1 MGILSWLKGVF
12 NNMFKTDAKKQFK
25 TNIIISDRMETEI
38 KKWIDIVSG
47 VPWWVNKDEGIET
60 INFAK
65 FITSDIAKK
74 ICLDIDINVS
84 GSVRAEYLKNTVNA
98 LKKVLRDKV
107 EDACASGG
115 IMFKP
120 NGNSDINNCID
131 YIMTTDFLVTE
142 TNSNGGILGAIFFDY
157 IVKENKYYTRME
169 WQRFEGDKYIITN
182 KAFKS
187 DRENV
192 LGKEINLNSISE
204 WESIQPEVSIENV
217 ERPLFAYYKMPYN
230 NNIDFKSPL
239 GLSVFANAIK
249 ELKNID
255 IAWSRKSE
263 EVEDSRHI
271 TFIDQTTMKMAENLN
286 IKLPRFVK
294 GLDMGVDKDNVIHEH
309 VATILTDERIKDINS
324 NLNMLAT
331 KAGFSQGAWVLDGH
345 TGMMTATQVESDD
358 RETIE
363 TIKDMRD
370 NLKDTLEHLIY
381 AVSKY
386 ADIYEY
392 APVGKYETSY
402 GFGDLT
408 YNWEEDR
415 ARHWGYVQANK
426 YPVWKYYMKFEGMSE
441 EEAKECIREAQNE
454 MPEAKDNLFDSE

>member
-1 MGILSWLKGVF
+1 MGILRWLKGVVH
-12 NNMFKTDAKKQFK
+12 NMFKTDAKKQFN
-25 TNIIISDRMETEI
+25 TDIVISDRMESEI
-38 KKWIDIVSG
+38 KKWGNIISG
-47 VPWWVNKDEGIET
+47 TPLWVNKDEGIET

-65 FITSDIAKK
+65 FMTSDIAKK

-84 GSVRAEYLKNTVNA
+84 GSPRAEYLQETVNA

-107 EDACASGG
+107 EDACSFGG

-131 YIMTTDFLVTE
+131 YIMTTDFLVTAA
-142 TNSNGGILGAIFFDY
+142 NSNGDILGAIFFDY
-157 IVKENKYYTRME
+157 AVKGEKYYTRME
-169 WQRFEGDKYIITN
+169 WQRFEDNKYRISN

-187 DRENV
+187 DREDI
-192 LGKEINLNSISE
+192 LGKEVSLNSIQE
-204 WESIQPEVSIENV
+204 WENIQPEVSIDNV
-217 ERPLFAYYKMPYN
+217 EKTLFAYYKMPYN
-230 NNIDFKSPL
+230 NNIDFSSPL
-239 GLSVFANAIK
+239 GVSVFANAIK
-249 ELKNID
+249 ELRDID
-255 IAWSRKSE
+255 VAWSRKSE

-271 TFIDQTTMKMAENLN
+271 TFIDQTTIELAKNRD

-294 GLDMGVDKDNVIHEH
+294 GVDMGVTENNTIHEH
-309 VATILTDERIKDINS
+309 VATMLTDERIKDINS

-331 KAGFSQGAWVLDGH
+331 KAGFSQGTWVLDGH

-370 NLKDTLEHLIY
+370 NLKDALEHLIY
-381 AVSKY
+381 ALSKY
-386 ADIYEY
+386 ADIYGY
-392 APVGKYETSY
+392 APGGKYETSY

-426 YPVWKYYMKFEGMSE
+426 YPVWMYYMKFEGMSE
-441 EEAKECIREAQNE
+441 DEAKKCITEAQNE
-454 MPEAKDNLFDSE
+454 LPDERDNLFGKE